1 MKPVSA
7 AFCGILIISLSAR
20 CAREIQI
27 DLPEEPEKIVA
38 ISHFTEGEPIRARL
52 TLSRPA
58 YSSGQPEIVE
68 EASVAVFRDGAL
80 LEPLSYDKNLKYWQG
95 TVPAEPGAEYKLV
108 VQADGLPDISGESHI
123 PEFIPLSPIQ
133 INWENIR
140 IVGWDSVRQALRV
153 PIELRPQFLP
163 AQDRFFAFALRH
175 EIEVFKMVNGQP
187 VPDYFYEG
195 SSAFLTDGATLALLH
210 SIPEPVVLIDEKYW
224 TADRRVIRL
233 EALVPFN
240 PDNEK
245 PRRILIE
252 WRTLSGEFYRYHLSL
267 ARQGNNQPLS
277 DPDAVYNNI
286 EGGYGNF
293 SGYSFDI
300 DALDLQF

>member
-1 MKPVSA
+1 MRPVQA
-7 AFCGILIISLSAR
+7 ALFGVLVLSSLAY

-58 YSSGQPEIVE
+58 YASGQPEIVE
-68 EASVAVFRDGAL
+68 DAAVSVFRGDQL
-80 LEPLSYDKNLKYWQG
+80 LEPLSFDKNLKYWQG
-95 TVPAEPGAEYKLV
+95 TIPAEPGVEYKLV
-108 VQADGLPDISGESHI
+108 VQAEGLPDASGSSSI
-123 PEFIPLSPIQ
+123 PQYVPLAPIQ
-133 INWENIR
+133 INREDIR
-140 IVGWDSVRQALRV
+140 IVGWDSVRQALRIPMV
-153 PIELRPQFLP
+153 LRPQQLP
-163 AQDRFFAFALRH
+163 EQNRYFAFALRH
-175 EIEVFKMVNGQP
+175 EIEVFSIVNGQP

-195 SSAFLTDGATLALLH
+195 SSAFLTDGTTLALLH

-224 TADRRVIRL
+224 NDDRQEIRL

-240 PDNEK
+240 PANEK

-267 ARQGNNQPLS
+267 ARQGNNQPLG

-286 EGGYGNF
+286 DGGYGNF
-293 SGYSFDI
+293 SGYSSNI